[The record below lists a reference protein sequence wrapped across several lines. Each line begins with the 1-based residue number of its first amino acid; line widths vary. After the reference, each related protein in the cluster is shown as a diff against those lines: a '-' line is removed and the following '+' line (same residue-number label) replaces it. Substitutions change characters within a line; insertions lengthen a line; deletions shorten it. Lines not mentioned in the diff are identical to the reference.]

1 LTFISDAAI
10 IYSMKQY
17 SKRPWTMNERNLLRK
32 HYYVSSQDELLKL
45 FPDRT
50 MNSITKQVNYLKK
63 RGWSFFKREI

>member
-1 LTFISDAAI
+1 MSSPSI

-50 MNSITKQVNYLKK
+50 MNSIIKQVNYLKK
-63 RGWSFFKREI
+63 RGWSFFKTEI

>member
-1 LTFISDAAI
+1 
-10 IYSMKQY
+10 
-17 SKRPWTMNERNLLRK
+17 MNERNLLRK